1 MEALCDDGANSWVC
15 SCSRALE
22 QHKQFVAARD
32 HRCERA
38 AHGLER
44 WAIMPLET
52 SAKRR
57 ECVVVAAMD
66 GRQEQIDLG
75 AKDLEDIGLRDAD
88 PRSDRLS
95 GAAMQ
100 TMQREL
106 GDGGLQNGFAAVF
119 SREAVGFRWMSS
131 SHKVSVHS
139 LTLFVKGKIGASTRH
154 EFKSGNTL
162 HTWRSIG
169 SSWFGQE
176 YPPSYSEASKSINS
190 ACPPEDGA
198 LPGYAVSC
206 VTQHLI
212 VCWPGVHLRMSCS

>member
-1 MEALCDDGANSWVC
+1 MEALCDDGANSWVGG
-15 SCSRALE
+15 CSRALE

-32 HRCERA
+32 HRCKRA

-44 WAIMPLET
+44 WAIMLLET

-57 ECVVVAAMD
+57 ECVVVDAMD

-75 AKDLEDIGLRDAD
+75 TKDLEDIGLRDAD

-95 GAAMQ
+95 GAAVQ

-131 SHKVSVHS
+131 HKVSVHS
-139 LTLFVKGKIGASTRH
+139 LTRFVKGKIGASTRY
-154 EFKSGNTL
+154 EFKAGNTL
-162 HTWRSIG
+162 AHVG
-169 SSWFGQE
+169 
-176 YPPSYSEASKSINS
+176 
-190 ACPPEDGA
+190 
-198 LPGYAVSC
+198 
-206 VTQHLI
+206 
-212 VCWPGVHLRMSCS
+212 